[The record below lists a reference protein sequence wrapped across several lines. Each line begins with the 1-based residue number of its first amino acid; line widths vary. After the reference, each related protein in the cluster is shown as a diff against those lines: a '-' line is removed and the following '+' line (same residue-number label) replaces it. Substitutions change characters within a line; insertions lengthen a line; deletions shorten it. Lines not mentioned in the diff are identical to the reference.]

1 MADNKKSGQQA
12 VQAQTDADL
21 AARLKSLK
29 SAIGKETAEIEAAKP
44 GADGLADSDHGTGK
58 AMGLGFRVTSELVA
72 NVLVGALIGWQ
83 LDKWFDTSPILLL
96 IFLLL
101 GVASG
106 FWNVYR
112 VAMRPTGTQQNLRG
126 K

>member
-1 MADNKKSGQQA
+1 MIHEEKPETKKDHDGDPLS
-12 VQAQTDADL
+12 
-21 AARLKSLK
+21 ARLKALGSEIDREK
-29 SAIGKETAEIEAAKP
+29 RHQEEGK
-44 GADGLADSDHGTGK
+44 GDGLDGPGMDHGTGK
-58 AMGLGFRVTSELVA
+58 AMGIGFRVTSELVA

-83 LDKWFDTSPILLL
+83 MDKWFATSPILLL

-112 VAMRPTGTQQNLRG
+112 VDMRPTGVQSNR
-126 K
+126 KSS